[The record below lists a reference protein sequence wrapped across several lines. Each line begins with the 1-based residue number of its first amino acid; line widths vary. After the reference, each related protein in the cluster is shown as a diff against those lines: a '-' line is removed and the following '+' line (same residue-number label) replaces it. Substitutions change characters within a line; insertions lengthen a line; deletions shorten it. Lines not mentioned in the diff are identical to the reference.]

1 MTHHL
6 LTHICTIIICFQRCL
21 RSFEGQWSSI
31 PYLLLNIF
39 PVKRGE
45 KEEGREGRGE
55 GREERK
61 GRKERRVGQEGGKM
75 TSGIASG
82 YEMSLYGAQT
92 YGSLLSNSLKAQNK

>member
-61 GRKERRVGQEGGKM
+61 GRKEREKERGREKGREERG
-75 TSGIASG
+75 
-82 YEMSLYGAQT
+82 
-92 YGSLLSNSLKAQNK
+92 